1 MKNSTDRDGTLA
13 VQQMHAG
20 RHKSGAFSYKAA
32 RRRLTDAAR
41 GAAQTSRGVPPFRYG
56 RGPTRR
62 GGRPGGIDDMSSPLN
77 LLCRCLALLPLAWS
91 LGVGAAHAATRS
103 KPPAADRVAA
113 QAQQPPAATQ
123 GHKAKAKALAQAK
136 SQAKATKSTGRKAEA
151 ARAAGRGAVSAK
163 AGARK
168 AEGVR
173 SVGRAGASA
182 KTAAAGKS
190 VKSKATARAAPPSP
204 KSRLDYSGRKRVGK
218 ASYYAR
224 HFGGRKMADGTPMRL
239 NHHNAASKTLPL
251 GTTAKVTNL
260 KTGKSAVV
268 KIQDRGPFVQG
279 RIVDLS
285 PATARAVGIT
295 SREGVA
301 PVEVTPIEVPM
312 PDGSVRLGEAARD
325 PLARQQIARA
335 RD

>member
-1 MKNSTDRDGTLA
+1 
-13 VQQMHAG
+13 
-20 RHKSGAFSYKAA
+20 
-32 RRRLTDAAR
+32 
-41 GAAQTSRGVPPFRYG
+41 
-56 RGPTRR
+56 
-62 GGRPGGIDDMSSPLN
+62 MSFPRN

-91 LGVGAAHAATRS
+91 LGVGAAHAATKG
-103 KPPAADRVAA
+103 KPPAAARVTT
-113 QAQQPPAATQ
+113 QAQQPAAAP
-123 GHKAKAKALAQAK
+123 GHKAAAK
-136 SQAKATKSTGRKAEA
+136 SQAQAQARSQAKARPTERKAEA
-151 ARAAGRGAVSAK
+151 ARAAGRGAASAK

-173 SVGRAGASA
+173 SASRAGTPA
-182 KTAAAGKS
+182 KTAAAGKAGKPK
-190 VKSKATARAAPPSP
+190 VAAARAAPPSP
-204 KSRLDYSGRKRVGK
+204 KSRLDYSGRKRVGQ

-260 KTGKSAVV
+260 KTGQSAVV
-268 KIQDRGPFVQG
+268 KIQDRGPYVQG

-312 PDGSVRLGEAARD
+312 PDGSVRQGEAAHD

-335 RD
+335 KD

>member
-1 MKNSTDRDGTLA
+1 MQAPR
-13 VQQMHAG
+13 
-20 RHKSGAFSYKAA
+20 
-32 RRRLTDAAR
+32 
-41 GAAQTSRGVPPFRYG
+41 
-56 RGPTRR
+56 
-62 GGRPGGIDDMSSPLN
+62 N

-91 LGVGAAHAATRS
+91 LGVGAVQAATKS
-103 KPPAADRVAA
+103 KTPATARVAA
-113 QAQQPPAATQ
+113 TAQQPPAAAP
-123 GHKAKAKALAQAK
+123 GHKAK
-136 SQAKATKSTGRKAEA
+136 SQTKGRKAEG
-151 ARAAGRGAVSAK
+151 ARAADRGAESAR
-163 AGARK
+163 AGSRK
-168 AEGVR
+168 AEGAR
-173 SVGRAGASA
+173 SASRASASA
-182 KTAAAGKS
+182 KTAAAGKA
-190 VKSKATARAAPPSP
+190 VKPKAVAAARAAPPSP
-204 KSRLDYSGRKRVGK
+204 KSRLDYSGRKRVGQ

-295 SREGVA
+295 PREGVA

-312 PDGSVRLGEAARD
+312 PDGSVRLGEAAHD
-325 PLARQQIARA
+325 PMARQQIARA

>member
-1 MKNSTDRDGTLA
+1 
-13 VQQMHAG
+13 
-20 RHKSGAFSYKAA
+20 
-32 RRRLTDAAR
+32 
-41 GAAQTSRGVPPFRYG
+41 
-56 RGPTRR
+56 
-62 GGRPGGIDDMSSPLN
+62 MSSTRN

-91 LGVGAAHAATRS
+91 LGMGAAHAATNG
-103 KPPAADRVAA
+103 KPPAAARVTA
-113 QAQQPPAATQ
+113 QAQQPPAAAP
-123 GHKAKAKALAQAK
+123 GHKATAKSQAPSK
-136 SQAKATKSTGRKAEA
+136 SQAKARSAERKAEA
-151 ARAAGRGAVSAK
+151 TRAAGRGAASAK
-163 AGARK
+163 ASARK
-168 AEGVR
+168 AEGTR
-173 SVGRAGASA
+173 SASRAGASA
-182 KTAAAGKS
+182 KTAKAGQAGKPK
-190 VKSKATARAAPPSP
+190 VAAARAAPPSP
-204 KSRLDYSGRKRVGK
+204 KSRLDYSGRKRVGQ

-260 KTGKSAVV
+260 KTGQSAVV
-268 KIQDRGPFVQG
+268 KIQDRGPYVQG

-312 PDGSVRLGEAARD
+312 PDGSVRLGEAAHD

-335 RD
+335 KD

>member
-1 MKNSTDRDGTLA
+1 
-13 VQQMHAG
+13 
-20 RHKSGAFSYKAA
+20 
-32 RRRLTDAAR
+32 
-41 GAAQTSRGVPPFRYG
+41 
-56 RGPTRR
+56 
-62 GGRPGGIDDMSSPLN
+62 MSAPRN

-91 LGVGAAHAATRS
+91 LGVGAAQAATKS
-103 KPPAADRVAA
+103 KPPPTARVAA
-113 QAQQPPAATQ
+113 QAQQPAAAP
-123 GHKAKAKALAQAK
+123 GHKAK
-136 SQAKATKSTGRKAEA
+136 SQAKGKPAKRKAED
-151 ARAAGRGAVSAK
+151 ARAAGRGAQGTK
-163 AGARK
+163 ASGRK
-168 AEGVR
+168 AESVR
-173 SVGRAGASA
+173 SAGRAGAPA
-182 KTAAAGKS
+182 KTAKTAKAAAAGKA
-190 VKSKATARAAPPSP
+190 VKPKAVAARAAPPSP

-295 SREGVA
+295 PREGVA

-312 PDGSVRLGEAARD
+312 PDGSVRLGEAAHD

-335 RD
+335 KD

>member
-1 MKNSTDRDGTLA
+1 
-13 VQQMHAG
+13 
-20 RHKSGAFSYKAA
+20 
-32 RRRLTDAAR
+32 
-41 GAAQTSRGVPPFRYG
+41 
-56 RGPTRR
+56 
-62 GGRPGGIDDMSSPLN
+62 MSSPLN

-91 LGVGAAHAATRS
+91 LGVGAAHAATRG
-103 KPPAADRVAA
+103 KAPAAARVAA
-113 QAQQPPAATQ
+113 QAQQAPAAAP
-123 GHKAKAKALAQAK
+123 GHKSTAKSQAQAK
-136 SQAKATKSTGRKAEA
+136 SQAKAAKSTGRKAEA
-151 ARAAGRGAVSAK
+151 ARAAGRGAASAK
-163 AGARK
+163 A
-168 AEGVR
+168 EGTR
-173 SVGRAGASA
+173 SASRAGTPA
-182 KTAAAGKS
+182 KTATAGKTGKPK
-190 VKSKATARAAPPSP
+190 VAAAHAAPPSP
-204 KSRLDYSGRKRVGK
+204 KSRLDYSGRKRVGQ

-260 KTGKSAVV
+260 KTGQSAVV
-268 KIQDRGPFVQG
+268 KIQDRGPYVQG

-312 PDGSVRLGEAARD
+312 PDGSVRQGEAAHD

-335 RD
+335 KD

>member
-1 MKNSTDRDGTLA
+1 MKNNTGPQAQSPRCQ
-13 VQQMHAG
+13 VHAG
-20 RHKSGAFSYKAA
+20 RHKSGVFSYKAP
-32 RRRLTDAAR
+32 RWRLTDAAQ
-41 GAAQTSRGVPPFRYG
+41 GNTQTAGGVHPVRCG
-56 RGPTRR
+56 HGPTRC
-62 GGRPGGIDDMSSPLN
+62 GGRPGGIDDMSSTRN

-91 LGVGAAHAATRS
+91 LGVGAAHADTKGKA
-103 KPPAADRVAA
+103 PAAARVTA
-113 QAQQPPAATQ
+113 QAQQPQAAAP
-123 GHKAKAKALAQAK
+123 GHKAKSQAPSK
-136 SQAKATKSTGRKAEA
+136 SQAKAKPTERKAEA
-151 ARAAGRGAVSAK
+151 ARATGRGAASAK

-173 SVGRAGASA
+173 SASRAGASA
-182 KTAAAGKS
+182 KTAKAGQAGKQK
-190 VKSKATARAAPPSP
+190 VAAARAAPPSP
-204 KSRLDYSGRKRVGK
+204 KSRLDYSGRKRVGQ

-260 KTGKSAVV
+260 KTGQSAVV
-268 KIQDRGPFVQG
+268 KIQDRGPYVQG

-295 SREGVA
+295 PREGVA

-312 PDGSVRLGEAARD
+312 PDGSVRQGEAAHD

-335 RD
+335 KD

>member
-1 MKNSTDRDGTLA
+1 MQA
-13 VQQMHAG
+13 
-20 RHKSGAFSYKAA
+20 
-32 RRRLTDAAR
+32 
-41 GAAQTSRGVPPFRYG
+41 PP
-56 RGPTRR
+56 
-62 GGRPGGIDDMSSPLN
+62 N
-77 LLCRCLALLPLAWS
+77 LLLRCLALLPLAWS
-91 LGVGAAHAATRS
+91 LSVGAAPAAT
-103 KPPAADRVAA
+103 KNEAPAAARVAA
-113 QAQQPPAATQ
+113 QAQQPPAAAP
-123 GHKAKAKALAQAK
+123 GHKAKP
-136 SQAKATKSTGRKAEA
+136 QAKAKPATPKAEG
-151 ARAAGRGAVSAK
+151 ARAAGRGAQSAK
-163 AGARK
+163 AGGRK
-168 AEGVR
+168 AESVR
-173 SVGRAGASA
+173 SAGRAGTSA
-182 KTAAAGKS
+182 KTAAAGKA
-190 VKSKATARAAPPSP
+190 VKPKAVAAARAAPPSP

-295 SREGVA
+295 PREGVA

-312 PDGSVRLGEAARD
+312 PDGSVRPGEAAQD

-335 RD
+335 KD